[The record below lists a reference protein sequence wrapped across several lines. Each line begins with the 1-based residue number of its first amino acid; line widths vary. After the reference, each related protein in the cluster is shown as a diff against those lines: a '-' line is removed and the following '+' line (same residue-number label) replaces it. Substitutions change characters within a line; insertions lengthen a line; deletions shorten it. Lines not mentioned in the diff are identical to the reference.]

1 MNQQEIE
8 IAALRSAL
16 KQAQVRHEEDASR
29 IAELEAQAV
38 AARADPQHY
47 VRNTLAVVRSIA
59 RRTAA
64 NSESVEDYQ
73 DNLDGRI
80 SAFAR
85 VQSVLMRNPGSGID
99 LGLLIADELIAFGVG
114 LGKEARL
121 DGAPLRLKPKP
132 AGLLGLAIHE
142 LAVNSIKVG
151 ALAVGGSIAVA
162 WSVEPNGSEPGLRIN
177 WSEAGKVPGAD
188 MNEKKQGFGP
198 EVLKEAIAYELS
210 GSAIIDVSSTG
221 LMCRIH
227 LPLECL
233 LN

>member
-29 IAELEAQAV
+29 IGELEAQAD
-38 AARADPQHY
+38 ASRAELQHY

-59 RRTAA
+59 RRTAT
-64 NSESVEDYQ
+64 NSDSVEEYQ

-99 LGLLIADELIAFGVG
+99 LGSLIADELIAFGVG

-121 DGAPLRLKPKP
+121 DGDPLRLKPKP

-151 ALAVGGSIAVA
+151 ALAAGGSIAIA
-162 WSVEPNGSEPGLRIN
+162 WSIEPHGEEAGLRIN
-177 WSEAGKVPGAD
+177 WSEAGKVPGVD
-188 MNEKKQGFGP
+188 MNGKKQGFGP

-210 GSAIIDVSSTG
+210 GSAVIDVSSTG
-221 LMCRIH
+221 LMCRIR
-227 LPLECL
+227 LPLECVM
-233 LN
+233 N